1 MVNVAFRSEKS
12 RFCAN
17 GVSEW
22 RYITVTSSSEIPD
35 FAPVCG
41 GAVDFVGNF
50 FAEVFFEESGDCRD
64 RVMLSAS

>member
-1 MVNVAFRSEKS
+1 MNVAFRSEKS

-22 RYITVTSSSEIPD
+22 RYITVTFSSEIPD

-41 GAVDFVGNF
+41 GAVDFVENF
-50 FAEVFFEESGDCRD
+50 FAMVFFEEFSSFRDC
-64 RVMLSAS
+64 VMLSAS